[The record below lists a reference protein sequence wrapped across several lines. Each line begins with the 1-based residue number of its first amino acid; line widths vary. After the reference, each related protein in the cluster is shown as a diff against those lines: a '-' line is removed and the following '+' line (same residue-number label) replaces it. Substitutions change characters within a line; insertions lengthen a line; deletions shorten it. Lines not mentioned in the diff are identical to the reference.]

1 MMVKFLRMVNTDTGV
16 LFDVDSRLKRV
27 HHLVDRLRA
36 WCDTASMVLGD
47 YRLVMV
53 TLTYAPGESWMPDD
67 FSTFMNKMSHLL
79 GDNLLSYCW
88 VDELQTAHRDGV
100 PHYHC
105 LLMVKRGVD
114 VPAPDTALMW
124 SKGSSQRATAR
135 SVYYLMEYVKK
146 PDQKGLGEYTYPP
159 GARIFGA
166 SWRHLRLIALQQ
178 GQKVMEYARSI
189 CRLTMFPRW
198 VRDICK
204 STADVLS
211 VQHIP
216 SGGWI
221 LGNHVYKSPWRVIGV
236 VYGES

>member
-1 MMVKFLRMVNTDTGV
+1 MMVKLIRMVNTVTGV
-16 LFDVDSRLKRV
+16 IFDVDSRLKRV

-53 TLTYAPGESWMPDD
+53 TVTYAPGEAWVADD
-67 FSTFMNKMSHLL
+67 FSVFINKMSHLL
-79 GDNLLSYCW
+79 GDNLLTYCW

-124 SKGSSQRATAR
+124 CKGSSRRETAR
-135 SVYYLMEYVKK
+135 SVYYLLEYVKK
-146 PDQKGLGEYTYPP
+146 HDQKGLGEYTYPP

-178 GQKVMEYARSI
+178 GERAMEYAAYV
-189 CRLTMFPRW
+189 CRLTMVPHW
-198 VRDICK
+198 VREVCK
-204 STADVLS
+204 STADLLS
-211 VQHIP
+211 VRHLP
-216 SGGWI
+216 GGGWV
-221 LGNHVYKSPWRVIGV
+221 LDNHVYKSPWRVQGV
-236 VYGES
+236 VYGAV